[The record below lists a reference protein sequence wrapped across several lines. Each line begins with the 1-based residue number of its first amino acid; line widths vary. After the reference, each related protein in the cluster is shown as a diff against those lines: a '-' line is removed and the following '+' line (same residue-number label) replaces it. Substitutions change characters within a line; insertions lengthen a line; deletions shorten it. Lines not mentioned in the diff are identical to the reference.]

1 MYMRFMIYS
10 LAIATAAVAQEDV
23 IRRGCSNATLRGR
36 YGFAISG
43 TRPSGPPPAP
53 LEAMIG
59 VAITTFDGRG
69 NLTQV
74 DNIHGAI
81 SGLNPDR
88 PGGGTYT
95 LKEDCTGT
103 MTLINQGAPP
113 LELQIVVVDR
123 GREVRTAVMSPA
135 TAMVTSNGRKL

>member
-1 MYMRFMIYS
+1 MNMRFVICA
-10 LAIATAAVAQEDV
+10 LAVATAAVAEEDGA
-23 IRRGCSNATLRGR
+23 RRGCSNATLRGQ
-36 YGFAISG
+36 YGFTISG
-43 TRPSGPPPAP
+43 SRPSGPPPAP

-59 VAITTFDGRG
+59 IAITTFDGRG

-74 DNIHGAI
+74 DNIHGGI

-88 PGGGTYT
+88 PGTGTYT
-95 LKEDCTGT
+95 IKEDCTGT

-113 LELQIVVVDR
+113 LELRIVVVDK

-135 TAMVTSNGRKL
+135 TVMVTSNGRKL

>member
-1 MYMRFMIYS
+1 MRFMIYG
-10 LAIATAAVAQEDV
+10 LAFALTAMAQDDSGG
-23 IRRGCSNATLRGR
+23 RGCSNASLRGR

-59 VAITTFDGRG
+59 VAITTFDGHG

-88 PGGGTYT
+88 PGTGTYS
-95 LKEDCTGT
+95 LKDDCTGT

-113 LELQIVVVDR
+113 LELRIVVVDR
-123 GREVRTAVMSPA
+123 GREVRAAVMTPA
-135 TAMVTSNGRKL
+135 TVMVTSNGRKL